1 MFAVVLL
8 VAILLGPAD
17 CKYRAYPEFN
27 SSPAGGIVI
36 DGVRASITC
45 SF

>member
-8 VAILLGPAD
+8 VAILAAPAD
-17 CKYRAYPEFN
+17 CKFRAYPEFN
-27 SSPAGGIVI
+27 SSPAGGIAI
-36 DGVRASITC
+36 DGVHASITC